1 MKKITIAVLVAAALP
16 ICGVAWP
23 TVTFA
28 AVEIPDIQDV
38 LDKAEAGPD
47 LIGGAYDNTYDIY
60 VADAERYDTNLFRL
74 PNGADISTL
83 IGPSARKQDLITSPA
98 GGLDGQWGIGR
109 QVINFAVNV
118 QDNRFS
124 SNSNLNNVATTD
136 KVGWNW
142 GISDVLTG
150 EVGVQYLQALAG
162 FVNASTYTRNI
173 YNQTNYF
180 AAGRYQLGPHWA
192 LYGGVLDSVFGLNQ
206 SASKGNNSRSK
217 SVDMGVDFTTD
228 VQTTF
233 GLDYRYT
240 DARYPNGV
248 ALSLTSFDPDYRED
262 RVRFLYK
269 QTLSEKTTIDLNV
282 GFLKRNY
289 ANSVIDSFSGPIWRA
304 SLGWQPT
311 GKTQF
316 IVATWRNLQA
326 YLTDQTNYY
335 RSTGAS
341 ISPQWNATDKIALS
355 FSVSREDQSY
365 IGTSAIALNQSARKD
380 TVNAQVAN
388 VSYIPTRA
396 LSFYL
401 SYRREQRSSNQPLRT
416 YTDGLTSANVKFVF

>member
-1 MKKITIAVLVAAALP
+1 LKKINIAVLVGIALP
-16 ICGVAWP
+16 ICMVARP
-23 TVTFA
+23 TAAVA

-47 LIGGAYDNTYDIY
+47 LIGGAYDKTFDIY

-83 IGPSARKQDLITSPA
+83 IGPSARKQDLITSPS

-109 QVINFAVNV
+109 QVINFALNV

-124 SNSNLNNVATTD
+124 NNSNLNNVATTD

-142 GISDVLTG
+142 GIGDVLTG

-180 AAGRYQLGPHWA
+180 AAGRYQLGPHWS

-240 DARYPNGV
+240 DARYPNGI
-248 ALSLTSFDPDYRED
+248 ALSLTSFNPDYRED
-262 RVRFLYK
+262 RVRFLYR

-282 GFLKRNY
+282 GFLKRDY
-289 ANSVIDSFSGPIWRA
+289 TNSVIDSFSGPIWRA

-326 YLTDQTNYY
+326 YLTDQTNYF
-335 RSTGAS
+335 RATGAS
-341 ISPQWNATDKIALS
+341 ISPQWNATDKIVLS
-355 FSVSREDQSY
+355 ISASREGQSY
-365 IGTSAIALNQSARKD
+365 IGTSPIALNQSERKD

-388 VSYIPTRA
+388 VSYTPTHA

-416 YTDGLTSANVKFVF
+416 YTDGLTSANAKFVF

>member
-1 MKKITIAVLVAAALP
+1 MKKANIAVLVVIALP
-16 ICGVAWP
+16 ICGFFRS
-23 TVTFA
+23 TITFA

-47 LIGGAYDNTYDIY
+47 LIGGVYDKSFSIY
-60 VADAERYDTNLFRL
+60 VADTERYDTNLFRL
-74 PNGADISTL
+74 PNGTNVATL
-83 IGPSARKQDLITSPA
+83 VGPNAAKQDLITSPS

-109 QVINFAVNV
+109 QVVNFAFNV

-124 SNSNLNNVATTD
+124 NNSNLNNVATTD

-142 GISDVLTG
+142 GIGDVLTG

-162 FVNASTYTRNI
+162 FVNATTFTRNI
-173 YNQTNYF
+173 YSQTNYF

-192 LYGGVLDSVFGLNQ
+192 VYGGVLESVFGLNQ
-206 SASKGNNSRSK
+206 STSKGNNSRSK
-217 SVDMGVDFTTD
+217 SADMGVDFTTD

-240 DARYPNGV
+240 DARFPNAI
-248 ALSLTSFDPDYRED
+248 ALSQTTFDPDFRED

-269 QTLSEKTTIDLNV
+269 QTLSEKTTLDVNA

-341 ISPQWNATDKIALS
+341 ISPQWSATDKISVSLT
-355 FSVSREDQSY
+355 VSREDQSY
-365 IGTSAIALNQSARKD
+365 IGTSPIALNQSARKD
-380 TVNAQVAN
+380 TVNGQVAN
-388 VSYIPTRA
+388 VSYIPTHS
-396 LSFYL
+396 LSFNL
-401 SYRREQRSSNQPLRT
+401 SYHREQRSSNQPLRT
-416 YTDGLTSANVKFVF
+416 YTDGLTSASVKFAF

>member
-1 MKKITIAVLVAAALP
+1 MKKANIAVLVVIALP
-16 ICGVAWP
+16 ICGVFRS
-23 TVTFA
+23 TITFA

-47 LIGGAYDNTYDIY
+47 LIGGVYDNSFSIY
-60 VADAERYDTNLFRL
+60 VADTERYDTNLFRV
-74 PNGADISTL
+74 PNGTDISTL
-83 IGPSARKQDLITSPA
+83 IGPNATKQDLITSPS

-109 QVINFAVNV
+109 QTINFALNV

-124 SNSNLNNVATTD
+124 NNSNLNNVATTD

-142 GISDVLTG
+142 GIGDVLTG

-162 FVNASTYTRNI
+162 FVNANTYTRNI
-173 YNQTNYF
+173 YSQTNYF

-192 LYGGVLDSVFGLNQ
+192 VYGGVLESVFGLNQ
-206 SASKGNNSRSK
+206 STSKGNNSRSK
-217 SVDMGVDFTTD
+217 SVDMGVDYTTD

-240 DARYPNGV
+240 DARFPNAI
-248 ALSLTSFDPDYRED
+248 ALSQTTFDPDFRED

-269 QTLSEKTTIDLNV
+269 QMLSEKTTIDVNA

-289 ANSVIDSFSGPIWRA
+289 SNSVIDSFSGPIWRA

-311 GKTQF
+311 GKTQL

-341 ISPQWNATDKIALS
+341 ISPQWSATDKISMS

-365 IGTSAIALNQSARKD
+365 IGTSPIALNQSARKD
-380 TVNAQVAN
+380 TVNAQLATL
-388 VSYIPTRA
+388 SYIPTRA
-396 LSFYL
+396 LSFNL

-416 YTDGLTSANVKFVF
+416 YTDGLTSANVKFAF

>member
-1 MKKITIAVLVAAALP
+1 MNSLVAIALP
-16 ICGVAWP
+16 ICGVAWSAI
-23 TVTFA
+23 TLA

-47 LIGGAYDNTYDIY
+47 LIGGVYDNSFSMY
-60 VADAERYDTNLFRL
+60 VADTERYDSNLFRL
-74 PNGADISTL
+74 PNGTDISAL
-83 IGPSARKQDLITSPA
+83 IGPNARKQDLITSPS

-109 QVINFAVNV
+109 QVVNFDFNV

-124 SNSNLNNVATTD
+124 NNTDLNNVATTD
-136 KVGWNW
+136 KVAWNW
-142 GISDVLTG
+142 GIGDVLTG

-162 FVNASTYTRNI
+162 FVNANTYTRNI

-206 SASKGNNSRSK
+206 SKGNNSRSK

-240 DARYPNGV
+240 DARYPNGI
-248 ALSLTSFDPDYRED
+248 ALSLTTFDPDYRED

-282 GFLKRNY
+282 GFLKRDY

-316 IVATWRNLQA
+316 ILATWRNLQA
-326 YLTDQTNYY
+326 YLTDQTNYF

-355 FSVSREDQSY
+355 ISASRESQSY
-365 IGTSAIALNQSARKD
+365 IGASPIALNQSERKD

-416 YTDGLTSANVKFVF
+416 YTDGLTSANVKFAF

>member
-1 MKKITIAVLVAAALP
+1 LKKTNITALAAIALP
-16 ICGVAWP
+16 ICGVAWS
-23 TVTFA
+23 TTTFA

-47 LIGGAYDNTYDIY
+47 LIGGVYDNSFSMY
-60 VADAERYDTNLFRL
+60 VADTERYDSNLFRL
-74 PNGADISTL
+74 PNGTDIATL
-83 IGPSARKQDLITSPA
+83 IGPNASKQDLITSPS
-98 GGLDGQWGIGR
+98 GGLDGQWGAGR
-109 QVINFAVNV
+109 QVLNFALNV

-124 SNSNLNNVATTD
+124 NNSNLNNVATTD

-142 GISDVLTG
+142 GIGDVLTG

-162 FVNASTYTRNI
+162 FVNASTFTRNI
-173 YNQTNYF
+173 YSQTNYF

-192 LYGGVLDSVFGLNQ
+192 VYGGVLESVFGLNQ
-206 SASKGNNSRSK
+206 SNSKGNNSRSK

-233 GLDYRYT
+233 GVDYRYT
-240 DARYPNGV
+240 DARFPNAI
-248 ALSLTSFDPDYRED
+248 ALSQTTFDPDFRED
-262 RVRFLYK
+262 RVRFLFK
-269 QTLSEKTTIDLNV
+269 QMLTEKTTIDLSA

-304 SLGWQPT
+304 SFGWQPT
-311 GKTQF
+311 GKTQL
-316 IVATWRNLQA
+316 ILATWRNLQA

-341 ISPQWNATDKIALS
+341 LSPQWNATEKIAVS

-365 IGTSAIALNQSARKD
+365 IGTSPIALNQSARKD
-380 TVNAQVAN
+380 TVNGQVAN

-396 LSFYL
+396 LSFNL
-401 SYRREQRSSNQPLRT
+401 SYRREQRSSNQQLRT
-416 YTDGLTSANVKFVF
+416 YTDGLTSANVKFAF